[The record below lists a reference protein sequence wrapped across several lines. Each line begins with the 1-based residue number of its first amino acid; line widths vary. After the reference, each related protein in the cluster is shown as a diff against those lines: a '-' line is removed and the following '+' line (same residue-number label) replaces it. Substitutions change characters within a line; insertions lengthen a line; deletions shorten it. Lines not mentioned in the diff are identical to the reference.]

1 MKTVTLT
8 EFKKQLENIGNIDY
22 DKILNRACILV
33 ENDAKVKCPV
43 DDGTLRNSITHRVE
57 DKTGYV
63 YTNVEYAPYVEYG
76 TGIWAEEGNGRQTP
90 WVYCDDEGEFHT
102 TIGQHPQPY
111 MRPALDENVQNIKQ
125 LIAAEIKKELLK

>member
-1 MKTVTLT
+1 MKTVTLAQ
-8 EFKKQLENIGNIDY
+8 FKVQLDNVKNIDY
-22 DKILNRACILV
+22 DNVLNRACILI
-33 ENDAKVKCPV
+33 ENDAKMKCPV
-43 DDGTLRNSITHRVE
+43 DDGQLRNSITHRVE

-102 TIGQHPQPY
+102 TIGQKPQPY
-111 MRPALDENVQNIKQ
+111 MRPALDDNIQNIKQ
-125 LIAAEIKKELLK
+125 LIAKEIKKELLK